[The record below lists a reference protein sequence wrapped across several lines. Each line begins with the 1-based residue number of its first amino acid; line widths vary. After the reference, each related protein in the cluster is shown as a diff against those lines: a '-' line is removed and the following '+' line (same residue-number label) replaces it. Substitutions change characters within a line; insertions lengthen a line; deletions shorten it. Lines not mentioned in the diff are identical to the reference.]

1 LLLLAGW
8 QRHPGV
14 GKMFGNQAENSY
26 SGFSLEFISHPCTC
40 HELGG
45 GEGASIEITHF
56 PFFFSSPTRQRD
68 KLLLLLP
75 LLQIPWNQLR
85 LGRI

>member
-26 SGFSLEFISHPCTC
+26 SGLSLEFISHPCTC

-56 PFFFSSPTRQRD
+56 PFFFSSPTRQSD
-68 KLLLLLP
+68 KLLPLLP